1 MFEMGWVTGTMPRF
15 VAVQSTGCAP
25 IVSAFEAQEAESAFW
40 PESRTVAFGINV
52 PKPLGDFIV
61 LDVVY
66 RSGGRA
72 VAVSDEDLL
81 AELRTVGAAEGL
93 FLCPEGAA
101 AAVRRLAQEGWIA
114 PDDRVVIRNTG
125 ADIKYPDCV
134 DVDLPVMRAR
144 VS

>member
-1 MFEMGWVTGTMPRF
+1 
-15 VAVQSTGCAP
+15 
-25 IVSAFEAQEAESAFW
+25 VSAFEAQEAESAFW

-61 LDVVY
+61 LDVLY

-101 AAVRRLAQEGWIA
+101 AAAAVRRLAQEGWIA
-114 PDDRVVIRNTG
+114 PSDRVVILNTG
-125 ADIKYPDCV
+125 AGIKYPDCV
-134 DVDLPVMRAR
+134 DVDLPVMRADQR
-144 VS
+144 A